1 MTIDDL
7 RGLLA
12 YNRWATGT
20 LLDACDSLTPEQ
32 LSQPVGGSFGS
43 LIATLQ
49 HMVGAE
55 WVWLERFNGRSPGGF
70 EGVQALTTLDALRRQ
85 WRDVW
90 SGYDAL
96 LATGTTD
103 GLRQPLAYRT
113 FRGDAYEQPIGDML
127 QHVVN
132 HGTYH
137 RGQISMFL
145 RLLGAAP
152 PSTDLVIFQRRS
164 TLTT

>member
-7 RGLLA
+7 RGLL
-12 YNRWATGT
+12 RITGGPQARCST
-20 LLDACDSLTPEQ
+20 RAIRSRPSSSR
-32 LSQPVGGSFGS
+32 SQCGGSFGS

-103 GLRQPLAYRT
+103 GLRQPLAVQDVPR
-113 FRGDAYEQPIGDML
+113 
-127 QHVVN
+127 
-132 HGTYH
+132 
-137 RGQISMFL
+137 
-145 RLLGAAP
+145 
-152 PSTDLVIFQRRS
+152 
-164 TLTT
+164 